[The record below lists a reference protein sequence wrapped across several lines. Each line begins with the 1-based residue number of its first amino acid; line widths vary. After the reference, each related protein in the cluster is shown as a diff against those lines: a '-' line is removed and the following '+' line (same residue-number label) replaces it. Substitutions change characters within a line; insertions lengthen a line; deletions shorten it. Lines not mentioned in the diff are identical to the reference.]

1 MAYGMAGMP
10 GNRYMAGLPRGMGGF
25 PAVGGGLGGLPV
37 RRTNAAPRVS
47 DVFSS
52 TSYTGNGGSLSISNG
67 INLANYGGLTWF
79 KSRSTDDHCLFD
91 SVRGDNSLSTS
102 TTAANNNRGDVFD
115 YTANGFDLKSG
126 GALWN
131 GAAALYQNW
140 TFRNS
145 TRFHKCGT
153 YIGDGV
159 AGRQIPHSLG
169 VAPGMILFKRTDSPL
184 AWYVYHVATG
194 TANYLTL
201 NGTAAAAAFSIV
213 TAADASTFTLPNDG
227 SVNGSGAS
235 YVYYAFAH
243 DASSSGVIQC
253 LSFTTDGSGNASI
266 THGWSSGV
274 QFAMLKA
281 SSTTGDWEMLDT
293 ARTPAWTSNEAR
305 LRANLS
311 DAEDSVSRIAA
322 ADGVLNVSGLSV
334 SSTYVCM
341 LIKAP

>member
-37 RRTNAAPRVS
+37 RRTNAFTRVS
-47 DVFSS
+47 DVFNASL
-52 TSYTGNGGSLSISNG
+52 YTGNGATQTITNG
-67 INLANYGGLTWF
+67 IDLAGKGGLVWL
-79 KSRSTDDHCLFD
+79 KNRALASDHRLLD
-91 SVRGDNSLSTS
+91 TTRGAGKVVYSS
-102 TTAANNNRGDVFD
+102 TTAAETTEATTL
-115 YTANGFDLKSG
+115 TAFNSNGFTLG
-126 GALWN
+126 GYLGTSNFAS
-131 GAAALYQNW
+131 W
-140 TFRNS
+140 TFRKAAK
-145 TRFHKCGT
+145 FFDCGT
-153 YIGDGV
+153 YTGNGT